1 MVVRIF
7 RIHSSVVHRAFIVV
21 IEYALFVIRT
31 QIPAFFT
38 VKEIKSCRVSVI
50 GFFLIFHIVAN
61 ETYDDLANRT
71 TSNKFPFSKGHIRGA
86 CLMVGNAVMMTL
98 LKGNKNRKN
107 TK

>member
-1 MVVRIF
+1 M
-7 RIHSSVVHRAFIVV
+7 
-21 IEYALFVIRT
+21 IEYALFVIGT

-38 VKEIKSCRVSVI
+38 VKEVKLCRVSVI
-50 GFFLIFHIVAN
+50 GIFSIFHTVSNA
-61 ETYDDLANRT
+61 TYDDLANRT

-98 LKGNKNRKN
+98 LNGNKNRKN